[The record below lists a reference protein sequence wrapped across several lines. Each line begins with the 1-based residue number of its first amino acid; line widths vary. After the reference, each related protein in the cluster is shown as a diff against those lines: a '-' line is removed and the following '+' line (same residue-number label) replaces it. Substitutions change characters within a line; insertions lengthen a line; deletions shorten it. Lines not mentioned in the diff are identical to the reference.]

1 MSSTW
6 GLIALDFV
14 GTAMHLLE
22 GLLLAG
28 FCRSRRTENGQ
39 KQSSSDYEFRGDSEM
54 GIIWHGV
61 FDKS

>member
-1 MSSTW
+1 MTTFGRLQLSPEAAT
-6 GLIALDFV
+6 
-14 GTAMHLLE
+14 
-22 GLLLAG
+22 
-28 FCRSRRTENGQ
+28 GQ